1 MSTATRVPQTSTM
14 TTDEL
19 SADDAAA
26 VLRRIGRWRLVKDS
40 FARFRYGDGFSSA
53 RALGFQFVVAFI
65 PLVIA
70 TVGLGGSL
78 RADRAARAVQGTL
91 LRLAPGSSGDAVET
105 SLRQGLK
112 QGATGERV
120 ALVVGLA
127 TALLALV
134 TAMGQAERG
143 ANRIYGVQ
151 RDRPTLR
158 KYSRAAVLAL
168 AAGVPAMVGFVLLI
182 GGGVA
187 AEVFGQVYGWSSG
200 TVTSAKL
207 LRWPVGIA
215 LDLVAITVLFRWAP
229 RRRQPGST
237 WMAIGAGVALLLWL
251 VFTGLLALYLSTS
264 TSFGQVYGPLTGIIA
279 LLLWSQLSAIALLLG
294 VSFAAQLEAARAGVP
309 APSTPD
315 PEVGQETVTR
325 TYGASGQRAV
335 AR

>member
-14 TTDEL
+14 KADEL

-26 VLRRIGRWRLVKDS
+26 VLRRIGRRQLAKDS
-40 FARFRYGDGFSSA
+40 FVRFRYGDGFTSA
-53 RALGFQFVVAFI
+53 RALGFQFVIAFI

-70 TVGLGGSL
+70 TVGLAGSL
-78 RADRAARAVQGTL
+78 HADRAARALQGTL
-91 LRLAPGSSGDAVET
+91 LRMSPGSSSDAVES
-105 SLRQGLK
+105 SLRQGLRH
-112 QGATGERV
+112 GATGERV

-127 TALLALV
+127 TALVALI

-151 RDRPTLR
+151 RDRPSVR
-158 KYSRAAVLAL
+158 KYGRAAWLAL
-168 AAGVPAMVGFVLLI
+168 AAGVPAMIGFVVLI

-187 AEVFGQVYGWSSG
+187 AEVFGQVYGWPSG
-200 TVTSAKL
+200 TVTWAKL

-215 LDLVAITVLFRWAP
+215 LDVVAITVLFRWAP

-237 WMAIGAGVALLLWL
+237 WMAIGAGLSLVLWL
-251 VFTGLLALYLSTS
+251 AFTGLLALYLKTS

-294 VSFAAQLEAARAGVP
+294 LAFSAQLEAARAGVLQP
-309 APSTPD
+309 RVPD
-315 PEVGQETVTR
+315 PEVDLSAPDMDELNPVR
-325 TYGASGQRAV
+325 
-335 AR
+335 